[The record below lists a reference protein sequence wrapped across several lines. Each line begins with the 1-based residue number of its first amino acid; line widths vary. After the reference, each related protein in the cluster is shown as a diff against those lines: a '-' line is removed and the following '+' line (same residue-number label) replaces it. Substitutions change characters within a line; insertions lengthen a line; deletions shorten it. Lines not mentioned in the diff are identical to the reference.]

1 MMRTIWGIAV
11 VCGLVLQ
18 AQAESVRSNQKD
30 YGNQSTTVTSNA
42 HGAPA
47 KVVPPPRTFF
57 RQSGGDCFATGQP
70 AAGTRWAPPMNLLK
84 KEAPRVVAS
93 LKRYKG
99 EIVER

>member
-30 YGNQSTTVTSNA
+30 YGHQSTTVTSNA

-47 KVVPPPRTFF
+47 KVVPPPAP
-57 RQSGGDCFATGQP
+57 SSVNP
-70 AAGTRWAPPMNLLK
+70 VVIVAPPVN
-84 KEAPRVVAS
+84 PQPTPGGR
-93 LKRYKG
+93 RP
-99 EIVER
+99 

>member
-18 AQAESVRSNQKD
+18 AHAESVRSNQKD

-47 KVVPPPRTFF
+47 KVVPPPAP
-57 RQSGGDCFATGQP
+57 SSVNPVVIISPPPVP
-70 AAGTRWAPPMNLLK
+70 APAPGARRP
-84 KEAPRVVAS
+84 
-93 LKRYKG
+93 
-99 EIVER
+99 